1 MRLPTQ
7 WLGVAPFFIFAIMFL
22 ILPTLYLMLG
32 AFQNDAGEFTFE
44 NIAALAQ
51 PSIVAAYWISIKVS
65 LASSLIGAFA
75 GLAIAIAI
83 VRGGLPDW
91 IRSATLTFSGVAS
104 NFAGVPLAF
113 AFLATLGRLG
123 LATVLLNTLFGLNIY
138 AHGFNILSFWGLTLT
153 YVYFQI
159 PLMVVIIVPAI
170 DGLKKE
176 WGEAAATLGATM
188 SQYWRM
194 VVIPVIWPSFLGT
207 VILLFA
213 NAFGAI
219 ATAYALTG
227 SSLNIVPI
235 LLYAQIRGDVLHNAA
250 SRLCHRLRHDR
261 HHRACQRLLHLVPHP
276 LREVAQ
282 MKAGRFWAWVVFALG
297 AAYFFIPLIATVE
310 FSHAHA
316 ARRLFLRRLQ
326 GRAGRRTLP
335 GDLRLFGARRRLHHH
350 PRRAH
355 RGAGCLLDPAAP
367 AAAQAGR
374 RVHHAAAAGHP
385 GHRHRLRLYQ
395 NVWLEFA
402 AAVPGDRHG
411 HQRLAGHR
419 LCDTG
424 AALYV
429 SRRRYRVCAPSTC
442 AR

>member
-1 MRLPTQ
+1 MTDLSMSDHAVAGKTAPPAEARSVRLPTQ

-32 AFQNDAGEFTFE
+32 AFQNDAGEFTLA
-44 NIAALAQ
+44 NLVALAQ

-65 LASSLIGAFA
+65 LASSLLGAFA

-83 VRGGLPDW
+83 VRGGLPNW

-113 AFLATLGRLG
+113 AFIATLGRLG
-123 LATVLLNTLFGLNIY
+123 LATVILNTVFGLNIY

-176 WGEAAATLGATM
+176 WGEAAATLGATQA
-188 SQYWRM
+188 QYWRM

-227 SSLNIVPI
+227 SSLNIIPI
-235 LLYAQIRGDVLHNAA
+235 VLYAQIRGDVLHNA
-250 SRLCHRLRHDR
+250 
-261 HHRACQRLLHLVPHP
+261 HLGYAIAFGMIVITG
-276 LREVAQ
+276 LAN
-282 MKAGRFWAWVVFALG
+282 VF
-297 AAYFFIPLIATVE
+297 YIWF
-310 FSHAHA
+310 
-316 ARRLFLRRLQ
+316 
-326 GRAGRRTLP
+326 RT
-335 GDLRLFGARRRLHHH
+335 RSER
-350 PRRAH
+350 
-355 RGAGCLLDPAAP
+355 
-367 AAAQAGR
+367 
-374 RVHHAAAAGHP
+374 
-385 GHRHRLRLYQ
+385 
-395 NVWLEFA
+395 WLK
-402 AAVPGDRHG
+402 
-411 HQRLAGHR
+411 
-419 LCDTG
+419 
-424 AALYV
+424 
-429 SRRRYRVCAPSTC
+429 
-442 AR
+442 